1 MRFRTLVLVSAAALA
16 VSGCAA
22 PIIGALTLGQ
32 LSTIAGGISTLTTGK
47 GLADHALSLLT
58 GKDCSIA
65 EGILRKDRKVCEVR
79 GSLATKDDFKGVFAY
94 FEKKKNENEK
104 AAPGDQVLASYARA
118 RGEELAQDG
127 QENVK
132 EVTPA
137 TASALDLRLLP
148 FADDDA
154 NGAGGG
160 APAKVV
166 MAANTT
172 PVAAPA
178 DSMES
183 HMKLLTYRDT
193 DIDGTPRIVSRYV
206 YTMSPIPDAAP
217 GTVATPAVMA
227 TAAPVAAPSVA
238 QAPSIAAAPPPSS
251 SAPVVVA
258 SQAQAPPAP
267 SKPAPLMA
275 PAPTTAPV
283 ATKPAPAIVPASSAP
298 VAPAKP
304 VVAQAA
310 PAVTPT
316 HYQPATSRKVADGP
330 PTPIVYWYLSGR

>member
-1 MRFRTLVLVSAAALA
+1 MLVSAAALA

-22 PIIGALTLGQ
+22 PVIGALTLGQ

-58 GKDCSIA
+58 GKDCSIT

-94 FEKKKNENEK
+94 FEKKNEK

-148 FADDDA
+148 FADEDS
-154 NGAGGG
+154 NGTGGG
-160 APAKVV
+160 APANVV

-178 DSMES
+178 DSTES

-217 GTVATPAVMA
+217 GTVVTPAVMA

-238 QAPSIAAAPPPSS
+238 PASSIAAATPPSS
-251 SAPVVVA
+251 PAPVVLA
-258 SQAQAPPAP
+258 SQPQAPPAP
-267 SKPAPLMA
+267 SKPAPLVA
-275 PAPTTAPV
+275 SAPTTAPV
-283 ATKPAPAIVPASSAP
+283 AAKPAPAIVLVSSAP

-304 VVAQAA
+304 VDAQAA

-316 HYQPATSRKVADGP
+316 HYQRATPRKVADGP

>member
-22 PIIGALTLGQ
+22 PLIGALTLGQ
-32 LSTIAGGISTLTTGK
+32 LSTIVGGISTLTTGK

-58 GKDCSIA
+58 GKDCSIT
-65 EGILRKDRKVCEVR
+65 EGILRKERKVCEVR

-94 FEKKKNENEK
+94 FEKKNDK
-104 AAPGDQVLASYARA
+104 AAPGDQVLAGYARA

-127 QENVK
+127 QEIVK
-132 EVTPA
+132 GVTPA

-154 NGAGGG
+154 SGAGGG
-160 APAKVV
+160 VPATAV

-178 DSMES
+178 DTTES

-217 GTVATPAVMA
+217 GTVETPAVMA
-227 TAAPVAAPSVA
+227 TPSHVAAQSVA
-238 QAPSIAAAPPPSS
+238 PAPPTPAIAAAPSPPSPT
-251 SAPVVVA
+251 PVVVA
-258 SQAQAPPAP
+258 SQPQAAPAP
-267 SKPAPLMA
+267 SKPTPLMA
-275 PAPTTAPV
+275 LAPEAPL
-283 ATKPAPAIVPASSAP
+283 AAAKPA
-298 VAPAKP
+298 
-304 VVAQAA
+304 VAQAA
-310 PAVTPT
+310 APAAMPA
-316 HYQPATSRKVADGP
+316 HYQPITPRNVADGP